1 MCYFLY
7 LATPLTLSEVR
18 SMLPEGLRADPV
30 SRTEQGLLTRYHPEA
45 QTVVQIVH
53 GACSCDLVRV
63 RHPVTRED
71 EAHLRARYKQMGLPR
86 DTIIVALEN
95 HRRGVEPRPR
105 PAGYWPTAI
114 NGFALEHARNA
125 GPSLY
130 FLGFSHRGALEIPR
144 SAEPV
149 FPVAASDVTA
159 APTTWLQENRL
170 TLLGR
175 PVRH

>member
-18 SMLPEGLRADPV
+18 SMLSSDLRTDPV
-30 SRTEQGLLTRYHPEA
+30 SRTEQAMLLRHHPDA

-53 GACSCDLVRV
+53 GACSCDLVRN

-71 EAHLRARYKQMGLPR
+71 EAHLRSRYKQLGLPR
-86 DTIIVALEN
+86 DAIITALEN
-95 HRRGVEPRPR
+95 HRRALTQRQRPD
-105 PAGYWPTAI
+105 GYLPSAI
-114 NGFALEHARNA
+114 NAFAIEHARNA

-149 FPVAASDVTA
+149 SNVAAADIA
-159 APTTWLQENRL
+159 RAPTSWLRENQL
-170 TLLGR
+170 TMLGR
-175 PVRH
+175 